1 MTFKI
6 LLQPHVWENL
16 VLELIKLNA
25 KMLLANQIARFLK
38 FNISKTVGSI
48 KLIFFLH
55 AGTYLLQLQI
65 DDVILN
71 GWGQVGP
78 GMPKKAFETLISQNL
93 REV

>member
-25 KMLLANQIARFLK
+25 KMLLANQIAGFLN
-38 FNISKTVGSI
+38 FNISKNVGSI
-48 KLIFFLH
+48 KLIFLH
-55 AGTYLLQLQI
+55 ASTYLLKLQI

-71 GWGQVGP
+71 GWGQVSP
-78 GMPKKAFETLISQNL
+78 GMPKKALETLISQKQ